1 MQYALLVSRL
11 DLTVLQLM
19 EGNLRGARDLVAPLT
34 TANLK
39 RATSVGSS
47 YVTPTKTYA
56 SRNRAI
62 YDRPHYERTNT
73 RQNRLSVQAS
83 APHLAEDYHQGHSR
97 GFSETE
103 ILDRPY
109 TALENTTS
117 PVLSNGRLP
126 PSSSDPNWN
135 NALRGSRSYDSL
147 GVLRR
152 RTSRVQGSP
161 ESNLEPLVEDDGQYH
176 AVSTPMDR
184 RGSGED
190 GIGVQQSPSRT
201 EDLREQMSSLKGR
214 ISSLRER
221 AKEDSLRRQSMVN
234 LREPSPLNNATSY
247 SPELFYTSSPTYGRP
262 ALDTNAGVGW
272 TSQNNSPNMAQ
283 AVGQTWSPDPVVTSS
298 RNAFA
303 EQERMM
309 QQQGGDERRR
319 GSRESITNS
328 LLKHRRPS
336 ADHQNQAP
344 AGFHKRTPSGTAI
357 VQASKHRYSHHQSQ
371 RSIELAKGVKH
382 DPTIGIAADAPTP
395 IRDDQSE
402 AGDSVYEDAESE
414 PSPPVVAHEDREDAF
429 DYENYFLLSA
439 AKAYGRRESTSSD
452 ASTTSTATARGP
464 VAAGADNEDQ
474 QLEDGDEDFE
484 HNLDMYP
491 PPSPETP
498 EKLRQIE
505 RNLHKRTLSTESTS
519 TIATFA
525 TATEG
530 WHSPDNADWP
540 IVATSTTLSRP
551 ATAIRLNHPSSK
563 LGSDSPSERA
573 DSGVG
578 GLPRRSHSS
587 QDLKRPAPRAL
598 NGFSPTSPPVV
609 SPPMSPRT
617 PEDPAIVAVNALL
630 GLGSGGKPLGLKD
643 KALLFGVVE
652 SLGRLVKGL
661 QDGEAACDS
670 PTLRAK
676 LEGAKKVLEGGYR

>member
-1 MQYALLVSRL
+1 
-11 DLTVLQLM
+11 M

-47 YVTPTKTYA
+47 YLTTPTKTYGT
-56 SRNRAI
+56 RNRAV

-73 RQNRLSVQAS
+73 RQNRLSAQAS

-103 ILDRPY
+103 IPDRPY
-109 TALENTTS
+109 TALEQSTG
-117 PVLSNGRLP
+117 PVLSNGQVLSSP
-126 PSSSDPNWN
+126 TDPSWN
-135 NALRGSRSYDSL
+135 NGLRGSRSYDSL
-147 GVLRR
+147 GILRR

-161 ESNLEPLVEDDGQYH
+161 DSNLEPLVEDDDGQYH
-176 AVSTPMDR
+176 AVSTPFDR
-184 RGSGED
+184 RGSVESGSSNN
-190 GIGVQQSPSRT
+190 QAPSRT

-272 TSQNNSPNMAQ
+272 KSQDNSPVIAQ
-283 AVGQTWSPDPVVTSS
+283 TAAQNWTPDRVITGS

-303 EQERMM
+303 EQERQI
-309 QQQGGDERRR
+309 QQQEGDERRR
-319 GSRESITNS
+319 GSRESIQKTSGNY
-328 LLKHRRPS
+328 RRPS
-336 ADHQNQAP
+336 ADHQDQAP
-344 AGFHKRTPSGTAI
+344 GGFHKRTPSGTAI

-371 RSIELAKGVKH
+371 RSIELAKSLQQEQS
-382 DPTIGIAADAPTP
+382 APTP
-395 IRDDQSE
+395 VRDDQSE

-414 PSPPVVAHEDREDAF
+414 PLPPPVAHEDREDAF
-429 DYENYFLLSA
+429 DYENFFLLSA
-439 AKAYGRRESTSSD
+439 VRAYGRRESSSSD
-452 ASTTSTATARGP
+452 TSTTSTATARGP
-464 VAAGADNEDQ
+464 TAAGADNEDQ
-474 QLEDGDEDFE
+474 DFQDAEDEFNTD
-484 HNLDMYP
+484 LDRYP

-498 EKLRQIE
+498 EKLREIE

-519 TIATFA
+519 TVATFA

-530 WHSPDNADWP
+530 RQSPEKLSMLNWP
-540 IVATSTTLSRP
+540 MTGAVTTISRP
-551 ATAIRLNHPSSK
+551 ATAIRLNEPTTR
-563 LGSDSPSERA
+563 LGSDSSSERA

-578 GLPRRSHSS
+578 GLPHRNHSS
-587 QDLKRPAPRAL
+587 QGLKRPSPRTL
-598 NGFSPTSPPVV
+598 TGFSPTSPPVA

-617 PEDPAIVAVNALL
+617 PIDPATLAVNALI
-630 GLGSGGKPLGLKD
+630 GLGSGGKPLGLKE

-652 SLGRLVKGL
+652 SLGRVVKGL
-661 QDGEAACDS
+661 QEGQPETDSAA
-670 PTLRAK
+670 LRAR
-676 LEGAKKVLEGGYR
+676 LEGARKVLEP